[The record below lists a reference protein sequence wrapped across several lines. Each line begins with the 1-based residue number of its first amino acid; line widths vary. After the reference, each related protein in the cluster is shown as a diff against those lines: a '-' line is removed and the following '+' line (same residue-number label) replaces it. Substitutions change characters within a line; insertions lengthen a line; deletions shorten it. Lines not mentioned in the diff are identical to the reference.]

1 MIKYLEKV
9 FYVLNIKKT
18 KLVLILLTVTG
29 ASVLEAMGIRL
40 ISPFIIVASQPEFI
54 TKISWLY
61 WIYQKSGIRDDNY
74 WITILGCVFMLVLF
88 INSTLY
94 ILSQNYINKF
104 YNHQKT
110 RLILRLL
117 KGYLKLPYTFHLSK
131 NSADI
136 VKNIVFEVSHFSQ
149 QCMAPLLNSV
159 SNLVVV
165 LVLGIL
171 LARTNRLL
179 LSLILTILLPVLI
192 FCYYIWGKIRR
203 WGEIQSKSKQEMMLI
218 LNHSLGSLKETQVIG
233 CESYFEQQLL
243 QPTHN
248 LEQATTFFQNYQILP
263 KIFIEITLILSI
275 IIFIAISKIFWNQNI
290 AELNSTL
297 GIFALSALRIIP
309 AASSLI
315 SSINYLQNSHYALE
329 TIYNDLNQ
337 IDKVSHSQ
345 KFDNLTHE
353 NQVMYFHNQL
363 ELSQINYCYPDT
375 SELVLRDISLTI
387 NKGESIAIIGKSG
400 AGKTTLVD
408 VILGILK
415 PEKGEIMVDG
425 ISIYQNL
432 RAWQNIIGYVPQSI
446 FLMDDTIEH
455 NIAFG
460 IEKEQIDLERLYQSI
475 EMSQLTE
482 MIAQLP
488 QGIKTLVGERGV
500 RLSGGQRQRIG
511 IARVLYHQRKIL
523 VFDEATSALDNETEK
538 SVNQAIQALSGQVTM
553 IIVAHRLTTITHCD
567 RLYVLDQENHT
578 ISEA

>member
-18 KLVLILLTVTG
+18 KLVLILLMLTG
-29 ASVLEAMGIRL
+29 ASLLEAVGIRL
-40 ISPFIIVASQPEFI
+40 ISPFIIVASQPESI

-61 WIYQKSGIRDDNY
+61 WVYQKLGIRDDNY
-74 WITILGCVFMLVLF
+74 WITILGCIFVLVLF

-104 YNHQKT
+104 YNHQRT
-110 RLILRLL
+110 RLILRLV

-136 VKNIVFEVSHFSQ
+136 VKNIIFEVTHFCQ
-149 QCMAPLLNSV
+149 QCMTPLLNSV
-159 SNLVVV
+159 TNLVVV

-171 LARTNRLL
+171 LARTNWLL
-179 LSLILTILLPVLI
+179 LSLILTILLPILI
-192 FCYYIWGKIRR
+192 FCYYIWEKIRQ
-203 WGEIQSKSKQEMMLI
+203 WGEIQSKSKQEIMLI

-243 QPTHN
+243 QPTLN

-263 KIFIEITLILSI
+263 RFFIEITLILSI

-375 SELVLRDISLTI
+375 SKLVLRDISLTI

-460 IEKEQIDLERLYQSI
+460 IEKEQINLERLYQAI

-523 VFDEATSALDNETEK
+523 VFDEATSALDNETET